1 MPLKV
6 LSPSHPLWLAGFRPF
21 FVLAIFFGFLMPALW
36 GFVFSGRL
44 NLPVGMNPLQ
54 WHAHEMFFGFGGAV
68 LIGFL
73 VTASKN
79 WVKVRGIHGRGL
91 MILVGLFVF
100 ERFFIYYAF
109 GVESVLKHVGLS
121 IFFAASAIYIVAT
134 LYKHRQNDSFS
145 DNYFFVILLGFILIA
160 KNLLISDEYYQY
172 GTAMTVGLF
181 RLAFAV
187 MFERTMPQFMKNSE
201 GHELYRNK
209 GLDLSIKLSVLV
221 AAFQGFFPPV
231 IAASI
236 LILAGSL
243 LFVRWILWRPDLG
256 FKKFANATM
265 YAGYLGLVIHFFIS
279 ATQLLD
285 IWSFG
290 TIALHTFTL
299 LCLGLVVPSMLIRI
313 SQGHTGRKPQFLT
326 SAKVALSII
335 FISALVRLL
344 LPLALPAYYSTWIMT
359 AGLLWSVA
367 FLILG
372 IWLIPYLFQARI
384 DGKEH

>member
-1 MPLKV
+1 VPLKV
-6 LSPSHPLWLAGFRPF
+6 LSPNHPLWLAGFRPF
-21 FVLAIFFGFLMPALW
+21 FVLAIFFGSLMPALW

-54 WHAHEMFFGFGGAV
+54 WHAHEMFFGLGGAV

-73 VTASKN
+73 LTASKN

-91 MILVGLFVF
+91 MILVVLFAF

-109 GVESVLKHVGLS
+109 DVEPVFRHVGLS
-121 IFFAASAIYIVAT
+121 VFFAASVFYILGT
-134 LYKHRQNDSFS
+134 LFKHRRNDSFS
-145 DNYFFVILLGFILIA
+145 DNYFFVILLGLILIA
-160 KNLLISDEYYQY
+160 KNLLISDSFYQH

-187 MFERTMPQFMKNSE
+187 MFERTMLQFMKNSE

-209 GLDLSIKLSVLV
+209 ILDLSIKLSVLV
-221 AAFQGFFPPV
+221 AAFQGFFSPV

-236 LILAGSL
+236 LILTGSL

-256 FKKFANATM
+256 LKKFSNATM
-265 YAGYLGLVIHFFIS
+265 YAGYLGLVIHFFVS
-279 ATQLLD
+279 AIQLLD

-313 SQGHTGRKPQFLT
+313 SQGHTGRKPQFLAP
-326 SAKVALSII
+326 AKIALSLI

-344 LPLALPAYYSTWIMT
+344 LPLAFPAYYSAWIMT

-372 IWLIPYLFQARI
+372 FWLVPYLFQERI